1 MTAGWGT
8 GGDCLP
14 HLVRVLQ
21 SLANSRR
28 LKTCLTA
35 KKPRCHQHFCCLSSL
50 WDVSRD
56 VIKSEQ
62 LLRGDLPD
70 DQESL
75 VERNGCEVEYRGEDS
90 LYKGARGCHG
100 ESQHSPYPANAICPV
115 QGFLQPSR
123 LP

>member
-1 MTAGWGT
+1 M
-8 GGDCLP
+8 
-14 HLVRVLQ
+14 RVLQ

-35 KKPRCHQHFCCLSSL
+35 RSQGATDTSDVSPPC
-50 WDVSRD
+50 DVSRD
-56 VIKSEQ
+56 AIKNEQ

-70 DQESL
+70 DQEPL

-90 LYKGARGCHG
+90 LHEGGRGCHQ
-100 ESQHSPYPANAICPV
+100 ESQHSPYPADVIRPV